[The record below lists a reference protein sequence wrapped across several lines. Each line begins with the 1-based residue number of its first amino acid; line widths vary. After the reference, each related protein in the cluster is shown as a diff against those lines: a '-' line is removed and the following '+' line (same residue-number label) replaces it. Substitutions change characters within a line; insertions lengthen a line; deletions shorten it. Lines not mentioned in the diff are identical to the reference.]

1 MKSHFLFSACLF
13 PALGE
18 LSFEYSLVVPVE
30 MLVQQL
36 YLQCLDY
43 G

>member
-1 MKSHFLFSACLF
+1 MKSQFLFSACLF

-18 LSFEYSLVVPVE
+18 LSFGYSLDVPVE
-30 MLVQQL
+30 MLVQQF

-43 G
+43 E